1 MERLIKFFDRNIIK
15 LILIFIGIYIVLYI
29 LNVNI
34 HLIVTLVLFGIVFY
48 YLWSTREEEKL
59 FILTNKKNEKFN
71 NKIPSVLNKYDDIL
85 NFLYYISDFKQYNEK
100 VYDDLLTNLNDFFSL
115 MEDYQI
121 IQGTKKKLMEDV
133 IFDTKNKIL
142 DGLSSLIYSFNN
154 NPILTKKLNDS
165 IQKLNDILNENIK
178 KLNIKIDY
186 IDAFNNYL

>member
-15 LILIFIGIYIVLYI
+15 LVLIFIGIYIVLYI

-48 YLWSTREEEKL
+48 YLWNTREEEKSM
-59 FILTNKKNEKFN
+59 ILTNRKNEKFD
-71 NKIPSVLNKYDDIL
+71 NKIPAVLNKYDDIL
-85 NFLYYISDFKQYNEK
+85 NFLYFISDFKQYNEK
-100 VYDDLLTNLNDFFSL
+100 VYDDLLINLNDFFSL
-115 MEDYQI
+115 IEDYQI

-154 NPILTKKLNDS
+154 SPVLTKKLNES
-165 IQKLNDILNENIK
+165 IQKLNDILNQNIK
-178 KLNIKIDY
+178 KINIKIDY

>member
-1 MERLIKFFDRNIIK
+1 MERLIKFFDRNIIM
-15 LILIFIGIYIVLYI
+15 LVLIFIGIYFVLYI

-34 HLIVTLVLFGIVFY
+34 HLIVTLILFVIVFY
-48 YLWSTREEEKL
+48 YLLITREQEKSV
-59 FILTNKKNEKFN
+59 ILTSKKNEKFD

-100 VYDDLLTNLNDFFSL
+100 VYDDLLTNLNDFYSL

-142 DGLSSLIYSFNN
+142 DGLSSFIYSFNN
-154 NPILTKKLNDS
+154 SPVLTKKLNDS
-165 IQKLNDILNENIK
+165 IQNLNDILNQNIK

>member
-15 LILIFIGIYIVLYI
+15 LVLIFIGIYIVLYI

-48 YLWSTREEEKL
+48 YLWSTREEEKSM
-59 FILTNKKNEKFN
+59 ILTNRKNEKFD
-71 NKIPSVLNKYDDIL
+71 NKIPAVLNKYDDIL
-85 NFLYYISDFKQYNEK
+85 NFLYFISDFKQYNEK
-100 VYDDLLTNLNDFFSL
+100 VYDDLLINLNDFFSL
-115 MEDYQI
+115 IEDYQI

-154 NPILTKKLNDS
+154 SPVLTKKLNES
-165 IQKLNDILNENIK
+165 IQKLNDILNQNIK
-178 KLNIKIDY
+178 KINIKIDY

>member
-1 MERLIKFFDRNIIK
+1 MERLIKFFDRNIIM
-15 LILIFIGIYIVLYI
+15 LVLIFIGIYIVFYI

-34 HLIVTLVLFGIVFY
+34 HLIVTLILFSIVFY
-48 YLWSTREEEKL
+48 YLWSTREQEKSV
-59 FILTNKKNEKFN
+59 ILTNRKNEKFD

-100 VYDDLLTNLNDFFSL
+100 VYDDLLTNLNDFYSL

-154 NPILTKKLNDS
+154 SPVLTKKLNDS
-165 IQKLNDILNENIK
+165 IQKLNDILNQNIK

>member
-1 MERLIKFFDRNIIK
+1 MERLTKFFDRNIIM
-15 LILIFIGIYIVLYI
+15 LVLIFIGIYIVFYI

-34 HLIVTLVLFGIVFY
+34 HLIVTLILFSIVFY
-48 YLWSTREEEKL
+48 YLWSTREQEKSV
-59 FILTNKKNEKFN
+59 ILTNRKNEKFD

-100 VYDDLLTNLNDFFSL
+100 VYDDLLTNLNDFYSL

-154 NPILTKKLNDS
+154 SPVLTKKLNDS
-165 IQKLNDILNENIK
+165 IQKLNDILNQNIK